1 MPSEPLKAVARAHAA
16 RIVSGEVAPT
26 DGARAIWTD
35 VFYHLEPGDHFA
47 DGFVFWGY
55 ELDIAETDARRW
67 FCEAALVNLAR
78 QLLKDIPEPH
88 AHSSAGNRDRV
99 TLDDLATLIW
109 REPWRAVVPGLE
121 VELRNETGH
130 GHPLFGQKAISVGRR
145 HDTDDVLFLLLE
157 HSAPL
162 AVVHLT
168 WQGRPALGANAPHTT
183 FYSSLREFV
192 DRCMTPDH
200 REFST

>member
-1 MPSEPLKAVARAHAA
+1 MPSEALKAVARAHAA
-16 RIVSGEVAPT
+16 KIVSGEVAPS

-67 FCEAALVNLAR
+67 FCEAAVVNLAR
-78 QLLKDIPEPH
+78 RLMAELPDPH
-88 AHSSAGNRDRV
+88 AVKATGRLARV
-99 TLDDLATLIW
+99 TLDDLAGLVW
-109 REPWRAVVPGLE
+109 REPWRPIVPGLE
-121 VELRNETGH
+121 VELRNETVE
-130 GHPLFGQKAISVGRR
+130 GHPLFGEKAISVGRN

-157 HSAPL
+157 HAEPL

-168 WQGRPALGANAPHTT
+168 WRGRPDRTVTWPHTT
-183 FYSSLREFV
+183 FYSSLQEFV

>member
-1 MPSEPLKAVARAHAA
+1 MPSEALKAVARAHAA
-16 RIVSGEVAPT
+16 KIVSGEVAPS

-47 DGFVFWGY
+47 DAFVFWGY

-67 FCEAALVNLAR
+67 FCEAAVVNLAR
-78 QLLKDIPEPH
+78 RLVADIPAAPN
-88 AHSSAGNRDRV
+88 AAGHRARV
-99 TLDDLATLIW
+99 TLDDLAALAW
-109 REPWRAVVPGLE
+109 REPWRPIVPGLE
-121 VELRNETGH
+121 VELRNETCD

-157 HSAPL
+157 HPAPL

-168 WQGRPALGANAPHTT
+168 WRGRPERAGSWPHTT
-183 FYSSLREFV
+183 FYSSLQEFV

-200 REFST
+200 REFNI

>member
-1 MPSEPLKAVARAHAA
+1 MPSEALKAVARAHAA
-16 RIVSGEVAPT
+16 KIVSGEVAPS
-26 DGARAIWTD
+26 DGVRAIWTD

-67 FCEAALVNLAR
+67 FCEAAVVNLAR
-78 QLLKDIPEPH
+78 RLVAETPEP
-88 AHSSAGNRDRV
+88 ATSNDGGRPARV
-99 TLDDLATLIW
+99 TLDDVAGLPW
-109 REPWRAVVPGLE
+109 REPWRPVVPGLE
-121 VELRNETGH
+121 VELRNETRE

-157 HSAPL
+157 HRAPL

-168 WQGRPALGANAPHTT
+168 WRGRPDGNGNWPHTT
-183 FYSSLREFV
+183 FYSSLQEFV
-192 DRCMTPDH
+192 DRRMTPDH
-200 REFST
+200 RDFST

>member
-1 MPSEPLKAVARAHAA
+1 MPSEALKAVARAHAA
-16 RIVSGEVAPT
+16 KIVSGDVSPS

-67 FCEAALVNLAR
+67 FCEAAVVNLAR
-78 QLLKDIPEPH
+78 RLIAESPAPQPNG
-88 AHSSAGNRDRV
+88 SSNRARV
-99 TLDDLATLIW
+99 TLDDLEAVKWL
-109 REPWRAVVPGLE
+109 EPWRAVVPGLE
-121 VELRNETGH
+121 VELRNETGE
-130 GHPLFGQKAISVGRR
+130 GHPLFQQKAISVGRR
-145 HDTDDVLFLLLE
+145 HDTDDVLFLLLD
-157 HSAPL
+157 HPAPL

-168 WQGRPALGANAPHTT
+168 WRGRPERNSSWPHTT
-183 FYSSLREFV
+183 FYSSLQEFI

>member
-1 MPSEPLKAVARAHAA
+1 MPSDALKAVARAHAA
-16 RIVSGEVAPT
+16 KIVSGEVAPA

-78 QLLKDIPEPH
+78 GLLAEIPEPH
-88 AHSSAGNRDRV
+88 AAGGPPKRDRV
-99 TLDDLATLIW
+99 TLHDLATLTW

-121 VELRNETGH
+121 VELRNETSH
-130 GHPLFGQKAISVGRR
+130 GHPLFGHKAISVGRR

-168 WQGRPALGANAPHTT
+168 WRGRPEPNGNWPHTT
-183 FYSSLREFV
+183 FY
-192 DRCMTPDH
+192 
-200 REFST
+200 